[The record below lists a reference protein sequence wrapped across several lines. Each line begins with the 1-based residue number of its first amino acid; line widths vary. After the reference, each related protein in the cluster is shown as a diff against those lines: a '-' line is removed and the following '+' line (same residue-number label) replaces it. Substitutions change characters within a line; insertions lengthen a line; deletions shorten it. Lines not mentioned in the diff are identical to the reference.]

1 MWIDLLFQQY
11 NAKRRHWRR
20 TKLNI
25 WFSSRLDLPRYVF
38 KVWSWGRV
46 DSLWLP
52 HVQLWNTIHAS
63 SITALYC
70 PSLIWVTPTSFILD
84 LSASELCVSWFR
96 SEASLNGLK
105 SPWIQ
110 VWYNYHWLKPRA
122 LGDATTVCNIPW
134 RGTTTSTSPTNLFL
148 QLIRLETFIRNLL
161 SVTSALQD
169 PHFAPASFDLIL
181 RAICHR

>member
-38 KVWSWGRV
+38 RVWSWGRA

-63 SITALYC
+63 SITALHC
-70 PSLIWVTPTSFILD
+70 PSLIWVTPASFILD
-84 LSASELCVSWFR
+84 LSASEPCVSWFR
-96 SEASLNGLK
+96 SEASLNLDSDCLK

-110 VWYNYHWLKPRA
+110 VWYNYHWVKA
-122 LGDATTVCNIPW
+122 TCLGWCHDSFTTVCNTPC
-134 RGTTTSTSPTNLFL
+134 GEEL
-148 QLIRLETFIRNLL
+148 QPR
-161 SVTSALQD
+161 
-169 PHFAPASFDLIL
+169 PHPQTYSSS
-181 RAICHR
+181 